1 MPDVEA
7 KAQVDPATT
16 SGAAGSVATEQQIPP
31 RSLGDEASG
40 TAHPP
45 SVAPALRNPIFSE
58 LVQGEEDLPGLVGY
72 ALYKLSKRDWLAAF
86 VKIHGREPTQD
97 EIDSFILGE
106 RTQRRVATYR
116 RLAEE
121 LISRKTSSAEKPAP
135 SLPPASVPEPSPQR
149 ITPVK
154 GNSLRSSLASE
165 DRNSADA
172 RPAAA
177 KEKARGSGATT
188 LIFWLLVLVVL
199 AGVAWIYFNYPN
211 LLHML
216 TG

>member
-1 MPDVEA
+1 MPDVQA
-7 KAQVDPATT
+7 KAQDDPASVANATSSGAGEEKASARTT
-16 SGAAGSVATEQQIPP
+16 SEGVSGAAAAAGSTPE
-31 RSLGDEASG
+31 R
-40 TAHPP
+40 
-45 SVAPALRNPIFSE
+45 RNPIFSE

-86 VKIHGREPTQD
+86 VKIHGREPTED

-106 RTQRRVATYR
+106 RTQRRIATYR

-121 LISRKTSSAEKPAP
+121 LISRKTAVFEKPAP
-135 SLPPASVPEPSPQR
+135 VLPAASVPDPSPQR

-165 DRNSADA
+165 PSAADA
-172 RPAAA
+172 R
-177 KEKARGSGATT
+177 RGSEIERPRRSRATT

-199 AGVAWIYFNYPN
+199 VGVAWIYFSYPS
-211 LLHML
+211 LLRTL